1 MFIENET
8 SEKVARGRTE
18 YKPCRYTESDEAF
31 RMLQMQLVCLILGI
45 WAIRNVRRFK
55 VTSASLFD
63 QRRMMR
69 GNNNIINQG
78 SGGGVGGANNNDGS
92 PSKSSYKAYS
102 KKDTLDTIE
111 LGPLIPAV
119 SGAGK
124 VPKSPAPI
132 NI

>member
-1 MFIENET
+1 
-8 SEKVARGRTE
+8 
-18 YKPCRYTESDEAF
+18 
-31 RMLQMQLVCLILGI
+31 MLQMQLVCLILGI
-45 WAIRNVRRFK
+45 WAIRNVRRLK

-69 GNNNIINQG
+69 GNNNVSIQGGG
-78 SGGGVGGANNNDGS
+78 SGGVDGS
-92 PSKSSYKAYS
+92 PSKSSSTKYTAYS

>member
-1 MFIENET
+1 
-8 SEKVARGRTE
+8 
-18 YKPCRYTESDEAF
+18 
-31 RMLQMQLVCLILGI
+31 MLQMQLVCLILGI

-69 GNNNIINQG
+69 GNNNINQG
-78 SGGGVGGANNNDGS
+78 SGGGDGS
-92 PSKSSYKAYS
+92 PSKSGATKYTAYT

>member
-1 MFIENET
+1 
-8 SEKVARGRTE
+8 
-18 YKPCRYTESDEAF
+18 
-31 RMLQMQLVCLILGI
+31 MLQMQLVCLILGI

-69 GNNNIINQG
+69 GNNNINQG
-78 SGGGVGGANNNDGS
+78 NGGGVGGANNNDGS
-92 PSKSSYKAYS
+92 PSKSNYKAYS

-111 LGPLIPAV
+111 LGPLLPAA